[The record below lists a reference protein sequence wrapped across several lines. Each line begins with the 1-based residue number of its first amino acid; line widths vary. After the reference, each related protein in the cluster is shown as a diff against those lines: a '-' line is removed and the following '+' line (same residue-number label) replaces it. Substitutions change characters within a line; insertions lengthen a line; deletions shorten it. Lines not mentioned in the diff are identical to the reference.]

1 MYRTKTFTA
10 AALLAVSIN
19 QVTSLAIPGT
29 AVSLRSTY
37 PFDRLVAFGDELSDN
52 GNGSYAHGITGDNS
66 NNYGFGTWT
75 DGPVAVSYLADLL
88 HAPLT
93 DYAFGG
99 CCGGAS
105 SGATINNTYS
115 AAAAQYDGKP
125 VPSVHDQIFWN
136 YTKAGVPSGIGS
148 ALQFIWTGVN
158 DLGAQTN
165 PFWAGD
171 PKNALFA
178 SNISDRIRYN
188 AEHLIKLGAPYVFV
202 ANIYPKERAP
212 VTSTYYCPDGTCI
225 DGMGKVIQAAN
236 SAIESELKGSKYAS
250 KLIYYDVYGFM
261 VDLMENKDSY
271 GLTQPLSYYCD
282 GDAAVAKWD
291 ECAAGS
297 YTWEGAQQFF
307 WMNFVQPTTRVHQ
320 LIAADM
326 KKRVDEVLGV

>member
-1 MYRTKTFTA
+1 MYRTNTFTA
-10 AALLAVSIN
+10 AALLAISIN

-29 AVSLRSTY
+29 AVSQRSTY

-75 DGPVAVSYLADLL
+75 DGPVAISYLADLL
-88 HAPLT
+88 NAPLT

-136 YTKAGVPSGIGS
+136 YTKNGAPSSIKS

-236 SAIESELKGSKYAS
+236 TAIESELEGS
-250 KLIYYDVYGFM
+250 
-261 VDLMENKDSY
+261 NY